1 MVLEIPEESPALPD
15 HHQQP
20 SPAVVVLLVDLEM
33 FGQVV
38 DTLGEQR
45 DLDLRRT
52 GVRGVLAERF
62 DNGLAVVHEG
72 LSFAR

>member
-1 MVLEIPEESPALPD
+1 
-15 HHQQP
+15 
-20 SPAVVVLLVDLEM
+20 VDLEM

-62 DNGLAVVHEG
+62 DNGLGVVHEG